1 MVRFQAPLAA
11 LLACATP
18 ALAKGP
24 MDRIFPSDG
33 SCYLRHY
40 DRSHM
45 SKHQDQL
52 VTDIAIGPY
61 APEWKTREDVVVTV
75 MVSVRGTDEFF
86 LANAYC
92 KEGSTDLF
100 CQMEGDAGAFTLTPQ
115 KGGKIMLSPTR
126 AGMAFEGQSSFIAL
140 SGTSGDD
147 RDFLMPPVPA
157 DSCP

>member
-1 MVRFQAPLAA
+1 MSRIFLSVAA
-11 LLACATP
+11 LLASAAP

-24 MDRIFPSDG
+24 MDRIFPTDA

-40 DRSHM
+40 DKTHM

-61 APEWKTREDVVVTV
+61 AREWGTRDYVVVTV

-86 LANAYC
+86 LGNAYC
-92 KEGSTDLF
+92 EEGGADLF
-100 CQMEGDAGAFTLTPQ
+100 CQMEADAGAFTLTPD
-115 KGGKIMLSPTR
+115 KGGKIMLRLTR
-126 AGMAFEGQSSFIAL
+126 DGMAFEGQSGFIAL

-147 RDFLMPPVPA
+147 RAFLMPPVPA